1 MQWYSA
7 TTEKLST
14 NFSHIIRNASFCI
27 INTTYLLRIIGN
39 ASHSKLLHS
48 AMTPLYNIIVDL
60 LSLIIQNLTLQRL
73 VLRGCGGYLRG
84 LDVIKLINSTDSPL
98 KFSQLSVSSATTF
111 TH

>member
-7 TTEKLST
+7 TTVKLST
-14 NFSHIIRNASFCI
+14 NISHIICNASLCI

-39 ASHSKLLHS
+39 ASQQ
-48 AMTPLYNIIVDL
+48 AVTQYNDSIIP
-60 LSLIIQNLTLQRL
+60 LIIQNLTLQRL
-73 VLRGCGGYLRG
+73 VLRGCGRYLKG
-84 LDVIKLINSTDSPL
+84 LNVIKLINSTDSPL